1 MLVPHQPFQIYHSA
15 FVYPNLNVSLTS
27 ILNNTR
33 RNGTICISRS
43 NTLPL
48 ELRQQPLISLIES
61 PRATESIHLA
71 CSAEIRLAGRVS
83 RGIRGG
89 ESLAINGSLNGCLD
103 VLEDVSFCEDIAAVT
118 DFEGVTAVIM
128 EVVVYLFY

>member
-1 MLVPHQPFQIYHSA
+1 MLIPHQPFQIYNSA

-27 ILNNTR
+27 ILNNVR
-33 RNGTICISRS
+33 RNGTISISRS

-48 ELRQQPLISLIES
+48 EFRQEPLISLIES

-71 CSAEIRLAGRVS
+71 RSAEIRLAGSVS
-83 RGIRGG
+83 RVIRGG
-89 ESLAINGSLNGCLD
+89 ESLAINGSLSGCLD

-118 DFEGVTAVIM
+118 DFKGVAAVIV